1 MNKTEAVTRCEV
13 RQSRVSLAN
22 AATFPMPAADAMPGS
37 SSGPARK
44 LGWRRRLVLGGVGA
58 MLGLFSCETPGAAK
72 LEALPASPD
81 SRFQLAGILQQDD
94 FQDGLSGW
102 TLESERPAHVTA
114 SGGVLDIDAPAGL
127 SLWLR
132 PELQG
137 PLLIEYEAAAVSS
150 GGPNDRVSDLNS
162 FWMATDPGSTAGPA
176 GRRTGAFSDYNTLRM
191 YYVGLGGNG
200 NTTTRFRRYVAS
212 ATERPLL
219 PENDRS
225 APQDLLQ
232 PNQFQRIR
240 IVANDGLIQYYRDD
254 RKLFEY
260 TDSQPYTRGWFAFR
274 TTQSHLRIR
283 HFSVYRLV
291 SADTFHF
298 SRQQSDGN
306 YQVTLRLHGRRDISA
321 HCTVQAEARR
331 LMIEA
336 FPLPAGEVELRF
348 IVNVRTP
355 VLSPRPPDAPNAPIA
370 PAAPAVRLPAAE
382 IGSPD
387 WDNVL
392 TFDVPGCAS
401 LVTNVTVEP
410 VRVPTV
416 YLVGDSTVTDVPQGP
431 GASWGQMLPRFFKPD
446 VAVANHA
453 KSGASLKSF
462 LTELRLD
469 KVLSTLVP
477 GDWLMIQFGHNDQKK
492 QWPQTYVEADT
503 TYRAYLRVYIAEAHR
518 RGAIPVL
525 ITSPERRNFN
535 GRGQIVDSLEGYP
548 DAVRAVAREESVAL
562 IDLNAMSKAFYET
575 LGPERAAL
583 AFRDDGRDKTHHS
596 DYGAYELARMVVTGV
611 RAADPALVGDLARHL
626 SPDAAT
632 FDPRKPDLPEHFNLS
647 DGTNTNRRQ
656 AE

>member
-1 MNKTEAVTRCEV
+1 MNNAEGVTRREV
-13 RQSRVSLAN
+13 RQSVASLA
-22 AATFPMPAADAMPGS
+22 AAM
-37 SSGPARK
+37 
-44 LGWRRRLVLGGVGA
+44 LVLLAFDTTGVA
-58 MLGLFSCETPGAAK
+58 SP
-72 LEALPASPD
+72 EAPAASPD

-102 TLESERPAHVTA
+102 TLESEHPAHVTA
-114 SGGVLDIDAPAGL
+114 TGGVLDIDTPAGL
-127 SLWLR
+127 TLWFR
-132 PELQG
+132 AELHG

-176 GRRTGAFSDYNTLRM
+176 GRRTGAFGDYNTLRM
-191 YYVGLGGNG
+191 YYVGLGGNS

-225 APQDLLQ
+225 SPQDLLR

-240 IVANDGLIQYYRDD
+240 IVADDGLIQYYRDD
-254 RKLFEY
+254 HKLFEY
-260 TDSQPYTRGWFAFR
+260 TDSQPYTHGWFAFR

-283 HFSVYRLV
+283 HLRVYRLV

-298 SRQQSDGN
+298 SRQESDGN
-306 YQVTLRLHGRRDISA
+306 YRVTLRLHGRREGPT
-321 HCTVQAEARR
+321 HCSVQAEARR

-336 FPLPAGEVELRF
+336 LPLSPGDVRESSFV
-348 IVNVRTP
+348 VNVRTP
-355 VLSPRPPDAPNAPIA
+355 VLSPPPPNAPGA
-370 PAAPAVRLPAAE
+370 PEVRLPPAE
-382 IGSPD
+382 IASPD
-387 WDNVL
+387 WDNAL
-392 TFDVPGCAS
+392 TFDVPECAS
-401 LVTNVTVEP
+401 LVTDVKVEP
-410 VRVPTV
+410 VHVPTV
-416 YLVGDSTVTDVPQGP
+416 YLVGDSTVTDVSPGP

-446 VAVANHA
+446 VAIANHA

-503 TYRAYLRVYIAEAHR
+503 TYRAYLRAYIAEVRR

-525 ITSPERRNFN
+525 ITSPERRNFD
-535 GRGQIVDSLEGYP
+535 GRGQIADSLEGYP
-548 DAVRAVAREESVAL
+548 DAVRAVAREDSVAL

-575 LGPERAAL
+575 LGPDRAPF
-583 AFRDDGRDKTHHS
+583 AFRDEGRDKTHHS

-626 SPDAAT
+626 SPDAAA
-632 FDPRKPDLPEHFNLS
+632 FDPRKPDSPERFNLL
-647 DGTNTNRRQ
+647 DGRIHTAAKDTHDR
-656 AE
+656 